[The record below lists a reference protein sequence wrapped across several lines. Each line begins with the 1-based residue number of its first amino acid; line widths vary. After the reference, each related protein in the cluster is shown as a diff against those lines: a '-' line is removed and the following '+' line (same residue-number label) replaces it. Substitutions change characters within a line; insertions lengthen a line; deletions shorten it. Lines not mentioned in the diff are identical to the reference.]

1 MAPRGACPDTT
12 NWCHSRHSPTAP
24 SLNFVLKSTPH
35 RVLVIGAGPS
45 GTACAATLH
54 ALGHEVTVVDKATF
68 PRDKCCGDGLTTN
81 ALRVLD
87 HLGFD
92 RSRVADW
99 QECDT
104 IQLRSPHG
112 ALIDTT
118 LPDIGGTF
126 AAIAP
131 REQLDSAL
139 VQHCRDLGITV
150 HEGVA
155 FVDFPQNNA
164 SGVSVTLEGL
174 GVVDI
179 DYVVAADGMWSPV
192 RKSLGLSTPGN
203 LGEWHAFR
211 QYMGNVTGTAT
222 DTLHIWFD
230 KDLLPGYAW
239 SFPLPNNRANFG
251 FGILRTKD
259 HSVQFMNETWR
270 DLLTRP
276 HIVEAL
282 GEGFTPED
290 RHTAWPIPARIDS
303 AVRSSGRVLFV
314 GDAVGA
320 CDTLTGEGIGQA
332 LETGIAAANAIHDG
346 ATPADVRAKYSHA
359 LDKTLL
365 ADHRMSAVLGFM
377 MSSSLV
383 ARFVLSLVNINNW
396 TRTNFARWMFEDEP
410 RAVIFTPRRWHRKFL
425 KRPGAYQQ

>member
-1 MAPRGACPDTT
+1 VP
-12 NWCHSRHSPTAP
+12 
-24 SLNFVLKSTPH
+24 KSTPH
-35 RVLVIGAGPS
+35 RVLIVGAGPS

-81 ALRVLD
+81 ALRILD

-92 RSRVADW
+92 RARVADW

-104 IQLRSPHG
+104 IQLRSPQG
-112 ALIDTT
+112 SLIETT

-131 REQLDSAL
+131 REQLDFAL
-139 VQHCRDLGITV
+139 VQHCRDLGITI
-150 HEGVA
+150 HEGKS
-155 FVDFPQNNA
+155 FVSMPYNNA
-164 SGVSVTLEGL
+164 NGIAIEIEGMGVLE
-174 GVVDI
+174 V
-179 DYVVAADGMWSPV
+179 DYVVAADGMWSPI
-192 RKSLGLSTPGN
+192 RKSLGLSTPGY
-203 LGEWHAFR
+203 LGELHSFR
-211 QYMGNVTGTAT
+211 QYIGNVTGSAT
-222 DTLHIWFD
+222 NKLHIWFD

-251 FGILRTKD
+251 FCIQRSND
-259 HSVQFMNETWR
+259 HSVQFMNKTWSH
-270 DLLTRP
+270 LLTRP
-276 HIVEAL
+276 HIIEAL
-282 GEGFTPED
+282 GAGFVPEG
-290 RHTAWPIPARIDS
+290 RHMAWPIPARIDS
-303 AVRSSGRVLFV
+303 AIRSSGRVLFI

-320 CDTLTGEGIGQA
+320 CDILTGEGIGQA
-332 LETGIAAANAIHDG
+332 LETGIAAADAIRNG
-346 ATPADVRAKYSHA
+346 GTPADVRAAYSHS

-365 ADHRMSAVLGFM
+365 ADHRMAAALAFM
-377 MSSSLV
+377 MSSRVV
-383 ARFVLSLVNINNW
+383 ARFVLALVNTNDW